1 MQALPDRVANAVQE
15 QPRVSQPEADHAR
28 IVQLNAITQCP
39 LCGGLDSRV
48 AFREANPF
56 GPPFREALYNSAL
69 FPNLRFAPPTMAG
82 GKERVFAHALA
93 LFRAHGLRG
102 RLFDAGCGNGR
113 FLMLARPLFESVT
126 GVDTHRDNVRLARKH
141 GLDVECD
148 GIREALSGLLHRR
161 FDVVTLFDVLEHLP
175 DPVAHLVLLKSVLA
189 PRGYLYVKVPHLR
202 MQLAKERVR
211 VALGRRRGS
220 LMGNFA
226 HINHFSEHSLARA
239 LRRLD
244 FDVVHIGPA
253 PSDFDSVSGHIALT
267 RSAARAVRM
276 TGFAAVRAVKA
287 VTSVNVG
294 MHLEVLARRA
304 A

>member
-1 MQALPDRVANAVQE
+1 
-15 QPRVSQPEADHAR
+15 
-28 IVQLNAITQCP
+28 
-39 LCGGLDSRV
+39 
-48 AFREANPF
+48 
-56 GPPFREALYNSAL
+56 
-69 FPNLRFAPPTMAG
+69 
-82 GKERVFAHALA
+82 
-93 LFRAHGLRG
+93 
-102 RLFDAGCGNGR
+102 
-113 FLMLARPLFESVT
+113 MLARPLFESVT

-141 GLDVECD
+141 GRDVECD

-161 FDVVTLFDVLEHLP
+161 SDVVTLFDVLEHLP
-175 DPVAHLVLLKSVLA
+175 DPVAHLVLLKRVLA

-267 RSAARAVRM
+267 RCAARAVRM

-287 VTSVNVG
+287 MTSVNVG